1 MAKKK
6 VEPNHLHEAIMF
18 SERLVDTG
26 SWIEKADELLAAAS
40 ILEADIMRYWSAMSI
55 ENGRVV
61 GIPDRKLVQG
71 PYFLLIAYALENYF
85 KALLIQRNRESLK
98 DRLFSALPDYLKKH
112 DLIELAR
119 DVSLTLT
126 VTEEELLLRL
136 GRNSIWAARYP
147 VPTGPG
153 ALAAMKKFSD
163 GKVYLTAYLGPNDV
177 SRVHDFVDRL
187 RGIMVSP
194 ELASPARDPGCW
206 PAWSEP
212 T

>member
-6 VEPNHLHEAIMF
+6 IEPNSIYEAISF

-26 SWIEKADELLAAAS
+26 SWIEKADELLAAAR
-40 ILEADIMRYWSAMSI
+40 ILEVDIIRYWSAMSI
-55 ENGRVV
+55 ENGQVV
-61 GIPDRKLVQG
+61 GIPDSKLVQG

-85 KALLIQRNRESLK
+85 KALLIHRDRESLK
-98 DRLFSALPDYLKKH
+98 NRLFSALPDYLKKH

-119 DVSLTLT
+119 DIKLELDI
-126 VTEEELLLRL
+126 TEEELLLRL

-153 ALAAMKKFSD
+153 ALAAIKKFSD
-163 GKVYLTAYLGPNDV
+163 GKHYLTAYLGPNDI

-187 RGIMVSP
+187 RGLVLKEIGALHN
-194 ELASPARDPGCW
+194 E
-206 PAWSEP
+206 
-212 T
+212 